1 LWYQRVGRAWVNQ
14 KFFLCLTIE
23 DSHGASPLFPP
34 CSIKERCLPAS
45 VPVDF
50 ESQLQSLALNGD
62 RVLACA
68 YRAFPST
75 ATTLDPLLR
84 SPRPEM
90 ETGLTFAGFLVMENK
105 LKPETAGVL
114 QKLTAAGLRQVMV
127 TGDNPLT
134 AVAVARCGHL
144 LSGGAEVD
152 LKQEGTE
159 VGRPSDSTLT

>member
-1 LWYQRVGRAWVNQ
+1 
-14 KFFLCLTIE
+14 
-23 DSHGASPLFPP
+23 
-34 CSIKERCLPAS
+34 

-68 YRAFPST
+68 YRAFPSM
-75 ATTLDPLLR
+75 AHTLDPLLR

-134 AVAVARCGHL
+134 AVAVARCGQL
-144 LSGGAEVD
+144 LSGGAKLGMKE
-152 LKQEGTE
+152 EGTE
-159 VGRPSDSTLT
+159 VGRPSDY